1 MALLKGRDQAIAAA
15 MRVARERRAS
25 GGKVYT
31 GEIRSPVPGRTDR
44 LNVHVPGGAYVI
56 PADVVSSLGEGNTE
70 AGYEVIKKMW
80 GPDSPVGRA
89 AGGLIHKYGLGGPAH
104 SGAVPAV
111 VAGGEYIIDPET
123 VTAIGN
129 GNIKKGHSILD
140 KFVVGQRKKHI
151 KTLKSLPGPAKG

>member
-56 PADVVSSLGEGNTE
+56 TE